1 MEACVTKPRS
11 LVVGRLYPTY
21 MKTAIITGGGQG
33 IGRVAM
39 QYLLTHGYR
48 VAIWE
53 TDTDALA
60 ELREAF
66 KASSAQILFGSC
78 DVSHEANVRKAAE
91 QTISHFGQIDALINN
106 AAVMIE
112 RSLDKLTL
120 EEWNR
125 VISTNLT
132 GAFLCAKHTAPYLAA
147 QKGSII
153 NMCSTRAFQ
162 SEPDTFAYS
171 ASKGGL
177 LALTHSLAVSLG
189 PDIRV
194 NAISPGW
201 IDVSALRKRAKAKPD
216 ELRPEDHTQHPA
228 GRVGQADDIAR
239 MILFLIAPENGFI
252 TGQNFTVDGG
262 MTSKMIYI

>member
-1 MEACVTKPRS
+1 
-11 LVVGRLYPTY
+11 

-33 IGRVAM
+33 IGRVTT

-53 TDTDALA
+53 ADTDALA

-66 KASSAQILFGSC
+66 KASSSQILFVSC
-78 DVSHEANVRKAAE
+78 DVSSEVNVKKAAD
-91 QTISHFGQIDALINN
+91 QTVSHFGQIDALINN
-106 AAVMIE
+106 AALMME
-112 RSLDKLTL
+112 KPLDKITL
-120 EEWNR
+120 DEWNR
-125 VISTNLT
+125 VIGTNLT
-132 GAFLCAKHTAPYLAA
+132 GAFLCAKHTAPYIAA
-147 QKGSII
+147 QKGCII
-153 NMCSTRAFQ
+153 NIGSTRAFQ

-171 ASKGGL
+171 ASKGGII
-177 LALTHSLAVSLG
+177 ALTHALAVSLG

-201 IDVSALRKRAKAKPD
+201 IDVSNLKKKTKARPD
-216 ELRPEDHTQHPA
+216 ELRPEDHAQHPA

-239 MILFLIAPENGFI
+239 MILFLIAPENNFI

-262 MTSKMIYI
+262 MTKKMIYI

>member
-1 MEACVTKPRS
+1 MR
-11 LVVGRLYPTY
+11 
-21 MKTAIITGGGQG
+21 TAIVTGGGQG
-33 IGRVAM
+33 IGRVTT

-53 TDTDALA
+53 ADTDALA

-66 KASSAQILFGSC
+66 KASSAQILFVSC
-78 DVSHEANVRKAAE
+78 DVSSEVNVRKAAE
-91 QTISHFGQIDALINN
+91 QTIGHFGQVDALINN
-106 AAVMIE
+106 AAIQIDKP
-112 RSLDKLTL
+112 LDKLTL
-120 EEWNR
+120 DEWNR
-125 VISTNLT
+125 VIGTNLT
-132 GAFLCAKHTAPYLAA
+132 GPFLCTKHMAPYLAT
-147 QKGSII
+147 QRGCVVNIG
-153 NMCSTRAFQ
+153 STRANQ

-194 NAISPGW
+194 NCISPGW
-201 IDVSALRKRAKAKPD
+201 IDVSALKKKAKAKAD
-216 ELRPEDHTQHPA
+216 DLRAEDHAQHPV

-239 MILFLIAPENGFI
+239 MILFLIAPENSFI

-262 MTSKMIYI
+262 MSKKMIYV

>member
-1 MEACVTKPRS
+1 
-11 LVVGRLYPTY
+11 

-33 IGRVAM
+33 IGRVVT

-53 TDTDALA
+53 ADTEALS
-60 ELREAF
+60 ELRESF
-66 KASSAQILFGSC
+66 KASSAKLLFVSC
-78 DVSHEANVRKAAE
+78 DVSSENNVRKAVE
-91 QTISHFGQIDALINN
+91 QTISHFGQIDTLINN
-106 AAVMIE
+106 AAIMIE
-112 RSLDKLTL
+112 KPIDKLTS

-125 VISTNLT
+125 VIGTNLT
-132 GAFLCAKHTAPYLAA
+132 GAFLCAKHTAPHLAN

-171 ASKGGL
+171 ASKGGI

-201 IDVSALRKRAKAKPD
+201 IDVSALKKKGKAKAE
-216 ELRPEDHTQHPA
+216 ELSLEDNLQHPA
-228 GRVGQADDIAR
+228 GRVGQADDVAR
-239 MILFLIAPENGFI
+239 MILFLIAPENSFI

-262 MTSKMIYI
+262 MTRKMIYV

>member
-1 MEACVTKPRS
+1 
-11 LVVGRLYPTY
+11 

-33 IGRVAM
+33 IGRVTT

-53 TDTDALA
+53 SDNEALT
-60 ELREAF
+60 ELREGF
-66 KASSAQILFGSC
+66 KASSAQILFVSC
-78 DVSHEANVRKAAE
+78 DVSSEANVRKATE
-91 QTISHFGQIDALINN
+91 QTVSHFGQIDALINN
-106 AAVMIE
+106 AAIMIE
-112 RSLDKLTL
+112 KPLDKFMLD
-120 EEWNR
+120 EWNR

-132 GAFLCAKHTAPYLAA
+132 GPFLCAKHLAPYLAL

-171 ASKGGL
+171 ASKGGI
-177 LALTHSLAVSLG
+177 LALTHSLAISLG
-189 PDIRV
+189 PDVRV

-201 IDVSALRKRAKAKPD
+201 IDVSVLKKKAKAKAD
-216 ELRPEDHTQHPA
+216 ELRPEDNSQHPA

-239 MILFLIAPENGFI
+239 MILFLIAPENSFI
-252 TGQNFTVDGG
+252 TGQNFIVDGG
-262 MTSKMIYI
+262 MTRKMIYV

>member
-1 MEACVTKPRS
+1 
-11 LVVGRLYPTY
+11 

-33 IGRVAM
+33 IGRVTT

-66 KASSAQILFGSC
+66 KASSAQILFVSC
-78 DVSHEANVRKAAE
+78 DVSNESNVRKAAE

-106 AAVMIE
+106 AAIMIE
-112 RSLDKLTL
+112 KPLDKMTL
-120 EEWNR
+120 DEWNR
-125 VISTNLT
+125 VIGTNLT
-132 GAFLCAKHTAPYLAA
+132 GAFLCAKHTAGYLAA

-153 NMCSTRAFQ
+153 NLASTRAFQ

-171 ASKGGL
+171 ASKGGI

-189 PDIRV
+189 PDVRV

-201 IDVSALRKRAKAKPD
+201 IDVSALKKKSKP
-216 ELRPEDHTQHPA
+216 ENLSPEDHAQHPA

-239 MILFLIAPENGFI
+239 MILFLMAPENSFI

-262 MTSKMIYI
+262 MTRKMIYI

>member
-1 MEACVTKPRS
+1 
-11 LVVGRLYPTY
+11 

-33 IGRVAM
+33 IGRVVT

-53 TDTDALA
+53 ADTEALS

-66 KASSAQILFGSC
+66 KASSNKLLFVSC
-78 DVSHEANVRKAAE
+78 DVSSENNVRKAVE
-91 QTISHFGQIDALINN
+91 QTISHFGQIDTLINN
-106 AAVMIE
+106 AAIMIE
-112 RSLDKLTL
+112 KSLDKLTS

-125 VISTNLT
+125 VIGTNLT
-132 GAFLCAKHTAPYLAA
+132 GPFLCAKHTAPHLAA

-171 ASKGGL
+171 ASKGGI

-201 IDVSALRKRAKAKPD
+201 IDVSALKKKGKAKAD
-216 ELRPEDHTQHPA
+216 ELSPDDNLQHPA
-228 GRVGQADDIAR
+228 GRVGQADDVAR
-239 MILFLIAPENGFI
+239 MILFLIAPENSFI
-252 TGQNFTVDGG
+252 TGQNFIVDGG
-262 MTSKMIYI
+262 MTRKMIYV

>member
-1 MEACVTKPRS
+1 
-11 LVVGRLYPTY
+11 

-33 IGRVAM
+33 IGRVTT

-53 TDTDALA
+53 ADTDALS

-66 KASSAQILFGSC
+66 KASTAQVLFVSC
-78 DVSHEANVRKAAE
+78 DVSSEVNVRKAVE
-91 QTISHFGQIDALINN
+91 QTVGHFGQIDVLINN
-106 AAVMIE
+106 AALMME
-112 RSLDKLTL
+112 KALDKLTL
-120 EEWNR
+120 DEWNR
-125 VISTNLT
+125 VIGTNLT
-132 GAFLCAKHTAPYLAA
+132 GAFLCAKHTALHLAA
-147 QKGSII
+147 QKGCII
-153 NMCSTRAFQ
+153 NISSTRAYQ

-189 PDIRV
+189 PDVRV

-201 IDVSALRKRAKAKPD
+201 IDVSALKKRAKAKAD
-216 ELRPEDHTQHPA
+216 ELRPEDHAQHPA

-239 MILFLIAPENGFI
+239 MILFLMAPENSFI
-252 TGQNFTVDGG
+252 TGQNFIVDGG
-262 MTSKMIYI
+262 MTRRMIYV

>member
-1 MEACVTKPRS
+1 
-11 LVVGRLYPTY
+11 

-33 IGRVAM
+33 IGRVVT

-53 TDTDALA
+53 ADTEALT

-66 KASSAQILFGSC
+66 KASSAQLLFVSC
-78 DVSHEANVRKAAE
+78 DVSNENNVRKAVE
-91 QTISHFGQIDALINN
+91 QTVNHFGQIDALINN
-106 AAVMIE
+106 AAIMIE
-112 RSLDKLTL
+112 RSIDKLTS

-125 VISTNLT
+125 VIGTNLT
-132 GAFLCAKHTAPYLAA
+132 GSFLCAKHTAPHLAN
-147 QKGSII
+147 QKGSIV

-171 ASKGGL
+171 ASKGGI

-189 PDIRV
+189 PDVRV

-201 IDVSALRKRAKAKPD
+201 IDVSALKKKGKAKAE
-216 ELRPEDHTQHPA
+216 ELSLEDNLQHPA
-228 GRVGQADDIAR
+228 GRVGQADDVAR
-239 MILFLIAPENGFI
+239 MILFLIAPENSFI

-262 MTSKMIYI
+262 MTRKMIYV